1 MRIYSF
7 ALAACTV
14 AAASAVAARVPA
26 SSAECSSATQPAAVL
41 ARLVYPETL
50 NRAITTYTLVH
61 IVTPTYHA
69 DKELKQLEA
78 DHPGIIDAMIAAM
91 RPEFERGRREALPQ
105 LWEKTCDVYASG
117 LSPEDLRQA
126 IAFLASPA
134 GQRLARARREAVE
147 HALPPDASLRPDR
160 ASTVASKDTQEQDAF
175 RATATGRKFEGL
187 QARIDAIV
195 SVWNEAPTPEADR
208 RVSEAMSRAAAS
220 FYDSEPEPVRLIPTP
235 APAGA
240 SEAAA
245 K

>member
-26 SSAECSSATQPAAVL
+26 SNAGCSSATQPAAIL
-41 ARLVYPETL
+41 ARLVYPEAL

-105 LWEKTCDVYASG
+105 TVGEDVRRLRFGPQPGG
-117 LSPEDLRQA
+117 LA
-126 IAFLASPA
+126 A
-134 GQRLARARREAVE
+134 GDRIPRKPGRSAAGTREAR
-147 HALPPDASLRPDR
+147 SGR
-160 ASTVASKDTQEQDAF
+160 ACL
-175 RATATGRKFEGL
+175 ATRCLLTTGSRL
-187 QARIDAIV
+187 HRRIGGYAG
-195 SVWNEAPTPEADR
+195 TGC
-208 RVSEAMSRAAAS
+208 
-220 FYDSEPEPVRLIPTP
+220 IPCHRD
-235 APAGA
+235 G
-240 SEAAA
+240 
-245 K
+245 